1 MSSADQHN
9 KNMKVKYIT
18 RDNYEAPLFRNIC
31 EFENSGLS
39 YGADGQLTKQKIKT
53 STTYTKNGKHSVKD
67 EDLDDGFDTRY
78 FPNLTAKQS
87 SNVFNDREIAEDEME
102 AYHCGKIGK
111 KNNVKHND
119 YIKCREKSRYIE
131 HSYVP
136 GGSMQSGGFGNLDRF
151 SDLKQG
157 MQTRSKHDTVS
168 DTAIDNYTFHHTF
181 RNYQT
186 AVLGSNPLPEN
197 TRYAN
202 KKYIN

>member
-1 MSSADQHN
+1 MSSADQYN

-31 EFENSGLS
+31 EFENSGMM
-39 YGADGQLTKQKIKT
+39 YGADGQLTKQKIKMST
-53 STTYTKNGKHSVKD
+53 SYTKNGKRDVKD
-67 EDLDDGFDTRY
+67 EDLNDDFDSQF
-78 FPNLTAKQS
+78 FPNLTSKKH
-87 SNVFNDREIAEDEME
+87 SNIFNEAETREDESN
-102 AYHCGKIGK
+102 AYHCDKMNK
-111 KNNVKHND
+111 KNANNQHIRCK
-119 YIKCREKSRYIE
+119 EKSRYIE

-157 MQTRSKHDTVS
+157 LNTRSKHDTIS
-168 DTAIDNYTFHHTF
+168 DTAIDNYTFHHTYV
-181 RNYQT
+181 NYET
-186 AVLGSNPLPEN
+186 AALGSNPLPEN